1 MTIKNP
7 LILNASPANTIV
19 IEPIKMTDAVDFG
32 KSDHTAA
39 VRPAIPL
46 DSRESLRKYIRNAAK
61 AVTPLQEVVDDF
73 AKYVKIAPKE
83 ITYGEIYAHFLNYF
97 LIKSVNDSG
106 NHVCRTT
113 RTPSSSLPHHYR
125 SRRIAPTCNFVL
137 RKMVFNG

>member
-7 LILNASPANTIV
+7 LILNTSPANTIV

-83 ITYGEIYAHFLNYF
+83 ITYGEIYAHFLNIWF
-97 LIKSVNDSG
+97 TECDKLRARKIKTIIIDS
-106 NHVCRTT
+106 HWFAMQ
-113 RTPSSSLPHHYR
+113 Y
-125 SRRIAPTCNFVL
+125 APQI
-137 RKMVFNG
+137 

>member
-7 LILNASPANTIV
+7 LILNTSPANTIV

-83 ITYGEIYAHFLNYF
+83 ITYGEIYAHFLNIWF
-97 LIKSVNDSG
+97 TECDKLRARKIKATIIDS
-106 NHVCRTT
+106 HWFAMQ
-113 RTPSSSLPHHYR
+113 Y
-125 SRRIAPTCNFVL
+125 APQI
-137 RKMVFNG
+137 